1 MLRQGTAMPI
11 MVECS
16 SCGKQ
21 YNAPDSMAG
30 KRVKCKQCG
39 QVFEIP
45 GGGEGVGD
53 DLSALSMLEKSFH
66 DGEAAPASVHL
77 DLPKPPKPGFAS
89 DEGEGDIPFAP
100 IGSGR
105 PNTRFRFPFAAE
117 LDKYLPIVLV
127 LGGLATVIFI
137 SLQLDPVA

>member
-45 GGGEGVGD
+45 GGQGVGD

-66 DGEAAPASVHL
+66 DGEPAAASVHF
-77 DLPKPPKPGFAS
+77 DLPKPPKPGYSS
-89 DEGEGDIPFAP
+89 DEGEGVWLEPRRFVPFRGNSTA
-100 IGSGR
+100 
-105 PNTRFRFPFAAE
+105 TFRIKQRKIQPLVIRNEPFHAE
-117 LDKYLPIVLV
+117 PTLRQLP
-127 LGGLATVIFI
+127 
-137 SLQLDPVA
+137 